1 MPSPEGPLEFIGLVS
16 THPGSEAEPVETG
29 TAVIQPDYLKTLA
42 RAHEE
47 SGFDRVLIAHSS
59 ASPDGFTVADQ
70 VLSHTERL
78 GVLLAHRPGFV
89 SPTYAARKYATLDAF
104 HPGRV
109 ALHTITGGDDRDQAR
124 DGDLTDKATRY
135 RRTDEFLSIVRSEW
149 SSAAPFDFEGEFYT
163 VKGGW
168 SSVRP
173 AEGGIP
179 IYFGGASQ
187 DAIRVGGKHADVYAF
202 WGEPL
207 AGIAERI
214 REVRAAAAPHGRDPR
229 FSVSLRPIPA
239 ATESEA
245 WAKAEEI
252 LELTKERA
260 GQLRKSWGWGGDKR
274 DHASSP
280 SENVTARGSQRLL
293 EYAAQ
298 SDVHDK
304 RLWTAVA
311 KETGAAGNST
321 ALVGS
326 YEQVAEALLEY
337 VALGVSTLLI
347 RGFYP
352 LDDARDYGNLVRLVR
367 EQHDGAPL
375 AGAAV

>member
-1 MPSPEGPLEFIGLVS
+1 MDLEFIGIAH
-16 THPGSEAEPVETG
+16 TRPGSESE
-29 TAVIQPDYLKTLA
+29 AVDPGAALIQPDYLQAIA

-47 SGFDRVLIAHSS
+47 SGFDRVLVAHSS

-70 VLSHTERL
+70 ILTHTDRL

-89 SPTYAARKYATLDAF
+89 APTYAARKYATLDAF
-104 HPGRV
+104 HPGRI

-124 DGDLTDKATRY
+124 DGDISDKPARY
-135 RRTDEFLSIVRSEW
+135 RRTDEFLGILRQEW
-149 SSAAPFDFEGEFYT
+149 ESAEPFDFDGEFYT
-163 VKGGW
+163 VRGGW
-168 SSVRP
+168 SAVRP
-173 AEGGIP
+173 ARGGIP
-179 IYFGGASQ
+179 VYFGGASE

-214 REVRAAAAPHGRDPR
+214 EQVRAAAAPYGRDPR

-239 ATESEA
+239 ATEAAA
-245 WAKAEEI
+245 WERAAEI
-252 LELTKERA
+252 LHLTKERT
-260 GQLRKSWGWGGDKR
+260 GQLRKSWGWGGARR
-274 DHASSP
+274 DHAA
-280 SENVTARGSQRLL
+280 ARGSQRLL

-298 SDVHDK
+298 GDVHDK

-326 YEQVAEALLEY
+326 YEQVAEALGEY
-337 VALGVSTLLI
+337 VKLGVSTLLI
-347 RGFYP
+347 RGFSP
-352 LDDARDYGNLVRLVR
+352 LEDARDYGTLVRLVR
-367 EQHDGAPL
+367 ESEQ
-375 AGAAV
+375 AGLLVAAA